1 VTVRVDGT
9 LDFAMVT
16 QATLGACAI
25 ARMRKERGGGEDLP
39 NWVESIG
46 HAAAGCAAGVAS
58 MAMIYPIDTI
68 KTRLQL
74 EQPALPVGKHGWEL
88 VKAMYAGVFA
98 HKHKHTRARS
108 RMRLLSVSL
117 LRSCIFY
124 FFLRSTDVSLR
135 STDVSLRPRWPPV
148 PINHRMVIIDQTH
161 K

>member
-1 VTVRVDGT
+1 
-9 LDFAMVT
+9 MVT

-98 HKHKHTRARS
+98 HKHMHTRARA
-108 RMRLLSVSL
+108 LKDAAAVGIPLAIL
-117 LRSCIFY
+117 HFIY
-124 FFLRSTDVSLR
+124 FLLR

-148 PINHRMVIIDQTH
+148 PINHHMVIIDQTH